1 MKKLTDKLI
10 TAVENG
16 ERAVLCTLMAS
27 SGSSPRGAGARMAVF
42 EDGST
47 YGTVGGGQVEY
58 IASKEALEV
67 LKTGKT
73 YLRHFGLSLDQ
84 VASVGMI
91 CGGNVDVYYQFIGKE
106 ELPVLYEIRDALKKD
121 ENSWIY
127 LKISDGKVIDFR
139 VICQSEAADSDLF
152 CSKAVFKAGEPVIYT
167 DPLVR
172 SGRAYI
178 FGGGHVGQA
187 LVPVLA
193 GVGFRVCLFDSRD
206 YLAKPE
212 NFPAAEEVICGDYNH
227 IADKVKITENDFV
240 VIMSPG
246 HKSDFDLLRQV
257 LRMKT
262 RYVGCIGSRAKVAK
276 TQEML
281 RADGIPEDVIQS
293 VHSPIG
299 LDIKAETPA
308 EIAISIA
315 GEMIQCRAETR

>member
-10 TAVENG
+10 AAVENG
-16 ERAVLCTLMAS
+16 EKAVLCTLMAS

-42 EDGST
+42 EDGSA

-84 VASVGMI
+84 VASIGMI
-91 CGGNVDVYYQFIGKE
+91 CGGNVDVYYQLIGKA
-106 ELPVLYEIRDALKKD
+106 ELPVLYEMREALTKD

-127 LKISDGKVIDFR
+127 MKIAEGNVKEFRIVRQNEASDP
-139 VICQSEAADSDLF
+139 ELF
-152 CSKAVFKAGEPVIYT
+152 ASKAVFKAGEPVIYT

-172 SGRAYI
+172 SGRTYI

-193 GVGFRVCLFDSRD
+193 SVGFKVCLFDSRD
-206 YLAKPE
+206 YLATPE

-227 IADKVKITENDFV
+227 IDEKVNITENDFV

-246 HKSDFDLLRQV
+246 HKSDFDLLKQV
-257 LRMKT
+257 LKKKT

-281 RADGIPEDVIQS
+281 REAGIPEEVIQS

-299 LDIKAETPA
+299 LRIRAETPA

-315 GEMIQCRAETR
+315 GEMIKCRAETR

>member
-10 TAVENG
+10 AAVEDG
-16 ERAVLCTLMAS
+16 QRAVLCTLMAS

-47 YGTVGGGQVEY
+47 FGTVGGGQVEY

-84 VASVGMI
+84 VASIGMI
-91 CGGNVDVYYQFIGKE
+91 CGGNVDVYYQLIGKE
-106 ELPVLYEIRDALKKD
+106 ELPVLYEMREALNED
-121 ENSWIY
+121 VNSWIY
-127 LKISDGKVIDFR
+127 MKISEGSVAEFR
-139 VICQSEAADSDLF
+139 IIRQDEAADPELF
-152 CSKAVFKAGEPVIYT
+152 TTKAVFRAGEPTIYA

-172 SGRAYI
+172 SGRTYI

-193 GVGFRVCLFDSRD
+193 SVGFKVCLFDSRD
-206 YLAKPE
+206 YLATPE

-227 IADKVKITENDFV
+227 IDEKVNITENDFV

-246 HKSDFDLLRQV
+246 HKSDFDLLKQV
-257 LRMKT
+257 LRKKT
-262 RYVGCIGSRAKVAK
+262 RYVGCIGSRQKVAK

-281 RADGIPEDVIQS
+281 REAGIPEDVIQS

-299 LDIKAETPA
+299 LRIRAETPA

-315 GEMIQCRAETR
+315 GEMIKCRAETR

>member
-1 MKKLTDKLI
+1 MKKLTEKLI
-10 TAVENG
+10 AAAENG
-16 ERAVLCTLMAS
+16 QRAVLCTLMAS

-47 YGTVGGGQVEY
+47 YGTVGGGNVEY
-58 IASKEALEV
+58 IASKEALDV

-91 CGGNVDVYYQFIGKE
+91 CGGNVDVYYQLIGKE
-106 ELPVLYEIRDALKKD
+106 DLPVLYEIREALKRD

-127 LKISDGKVIDFR
+127 MKISEGNVQEFKV
-139 VICQSEAADSDLF
+139 VVKEEAMDPELF
-152 CSKAVFKAGEPVIYT
+152 GTKAVFRAGEPMIYT
-167 DPLVR
+167 EPLVR
-172 SGRAYI
+172 SGRVYI

-206 YLAKPE
+206 YLATPE

-227 IADKVKITENDFV
+227 IDEKVNITENDFV

-246 HKSDFDLLRQV
+246 HKSDFELLEQV
-257 LRMKT
+257 LKKKT
-262 RYVGCIGSRAKVAK
+262 RYVGCIGSRQKVAK
-276 TQEML
+276 TQELL
-281 RADGIPEDVIQS
+281 RKAGIPEDVIQS

-299 LDIKAETPA
+299 LNIRAETPA

>member
-10 TAVENG
+10 AAVENG
-16 ERAVLCTLMAS
+16 ESAVLCTLMAS

-42 EDGST
+42 QDGST

-58 IASKEALEV
+58 IASKEAMDV

-84 VASVGMI
+84 VASIGMI
-91 CGGNVDVYYQFIGKE
+91 CGGNVDVYYQLIGKE
-106 ELPVLYEIRDALKKD
+106 ELPVLYEIRDALNRD

-127 LKISDGKVIDFR
+127 MIISDGLVEEFR
-139 VICQSEAADSDLF
+139 VVRQEEASDPELF
-152 CSKAVFKAGEPVIYT
+152 GTKAVFCAGEPIIYA

-172 SGRAYI
+172 SGRVYI

-193 GVGFRVCLFDSRD
+193 SVGFRVCLFDSRD
-206 YLAKPE
+206 YLAVPE

-227 IADKVKITENDFV
+227 IDEKVRITENDFV

-246 HKSDFDLLRQV
+246 HKSDFDLLKQV
-257 LRMKT
+257 LQKKT
-262 RYVGCIGSRAKVAK
+262 RYVGCIGSRQKVAK

-281 RADGIPEDVIQS
+281 RDAGIPEDVIQT

-299 LDIKAETPA
+299 LRIRAETPA